1 MAQTY
6 TRLLLHAVFS
16 TKHRAP
22 LITDDWRDDLHAYIG
37 GIAKHRNAELL
48 AAGSVEDHIHLL
60 LRFPATIA
68 VADLMRDIKTNSS
81 GWRREKG
88 DSGFGWQ
95 NGYAGFTVTTSIL
108 PDVVKYLTRQREH
121 HRAQTF
127 QDEFVELL
135 NRNEVE
141 YDVQYLWE

>member
-6 TRLLLHAVFS
+6 TRLMLHAVFG

-37 GIAKHRNAELL
+37 GIAKHRNSELL

-60 LRFPATIA
+60 LRFPATVA

-81 GWRREKG
+81 AWRREHG
-88 DSGFGWQ
+88 DPGFGWQ
-95 NGYAGFTVTTSIL
+95 NGYGGFTVSTSIA
-108 PDVVKYLTRQREH
+108 PDVVNYLARQREH
-121 HRAQTF
+121 HRRKSF
-127 QDEFVELL
+127 QDELVELL
-135 NRNEVE
+135 TRNEVE
-141 YDVQYLWE
+141 YDEKYLWD

>member
-1 MAQTY
+1 VAQTF
-6 TRLLLHAVFS
+6 TRLLLHTVFS

-37 GIAKHRNAELL
+37 GVVKHRNGELL

-60 LRFPATIA
+60 IRFPATIA

-88 DSGFGWQ
+88 DRGFGWQ
-95 NGYAGFTVTTSIL
+95 NGYGGFTVDPSDFKELVAYIAG
-108 PDVVKYLTRQREH
+108 QRER
-121 HRAQTF
+121 HRRQTF
-127 QDEFVELL
+127 QEEFLELL
-135 NRNEVE
+135 RKHNIE
-141 YDVQYLWE
+141 YDERYLWE

>member
-22 LITDDWRDDLHAYIG
+22 LIADDWRADLHAYIG
-37 GIAKHRNAELL
+37 GVVKHRNGDLL

-60 LRFPATIA
+60 IRFPATIA

-88 DSGFGWQ
+88 DTGFGWQ
-95 NGYAGFTVTTSIL
+95 NGYGGFTVNPSIV
-108 PDVVKYLTRQREH
+108 PDVMAYIHRQREH
-121 HRAQTF
+121 HRKQSF
-127 QDEFVELL
+127 QEEFLELL
-135 NRNEVE
+135 AKHGIE
-141 YDVQYLWE
+141 YDEEYLWE